1 MLFVDDI
8 VSADETG
15 RGVSALESI
24 RFRIS
29 STWNAGL
36 GAVKSAGVD
45 KRTLQNQELP

>member
-36 GAVKSAGVD
+36 GSVVHGVD